1 MKNLIKKYLG
11 INYIIENAKYQ
22 EEIIGKLKEASHE
35 LRQALKYEIRQVWEN
50 LDVTNTNLND
60 LESKVDEIEGNV
72 DENRD
77 NIVEAI
83 SLGEELEGENYDL
96 RDLFNELQD
105 KVDEL
110 GS

>member
-11 INYIIENAKYQ
+11 INYIIQNARYQ
-22 EEIIGKLKEASHE
+22 EEIIGKLQEENYE
-35 LRQALKYEIRQVWEN
+35 LRQALKSEILQVWEN
-50 LDVTNTNLND
+50 LDVNYTNFND

-77 NIVEAI
+77 DIVDAI
-83 SLGEELEGENYDL
+83 SAGEELEGEIYDL
-96 RDLFNELQD
+96 RDLFNELQER
-105 KVDEL
+105 VDEL